1 MLILETDEGA
11 LEMLLVAVDGS
22 LVLLLEDSVRILDEL
37 PEDVTGNL
45 ELLAEVAN
53 GKLLL
58 LPPDGFMF
66 LVPLDSGFRS
76 ERCWMKE
83 SKLEK
88 SSFECVCKR

>member
-1 MLILETDEGA
+1 
-11 LEMLLVAVDGS
+11 MLLVAVDGS

-45 ELLAEVAN
+45 EVELLAEVAN

-66 LVPLDSGFRS
+66 IVPLDSGFRP